1 MLLRLHM
8 SENPQVRRKTPSKQK
23 TCHIIYFSNA
33 KSKEITLKKNTTSLS
48 GALKFLIF
56 LFITKNE

>member
-23 TCHIIYFSNA
+23 TCHQIYFSNA
-33 KSKEITLKKNTTSLS
+33 KSKEITLKKKYNFSVGGL
-48 GALKFLIF
+48 
-56 LFITKNE
+56 